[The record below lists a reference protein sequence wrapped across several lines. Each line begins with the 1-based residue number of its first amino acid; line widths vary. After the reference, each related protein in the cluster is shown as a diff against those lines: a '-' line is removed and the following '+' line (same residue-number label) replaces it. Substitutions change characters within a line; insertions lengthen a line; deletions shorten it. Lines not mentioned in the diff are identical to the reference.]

1 MHWKSGG
8 QVSFRFSMFFHKKLP
23 VSPVLKEI
31 GLKKDLLDSTVRF
44 SFCENTTKE
53 ELEYC
58 LQQLKELLV
67 VLRRYSRH

>member
-1 MHWKSGG
+1 
-8 QVSFRFSMFFHKKLP
+8 MFFQQKLP

-31 GLKKDLLDSTVRF
+31 GLKKDLPDSTVRF

-58 LQQLKELLV
+58 LPAVKGTACGAPQMYVQDMAKIYKV
-67 VLRRYSRH
+67 K

>member
-1 MHWKSGG
+1 MSSENELKEGNIQQPEENEGSG
-8 QVSFRFSMFFHKKLP
+8 
-23 VSPVLKEI
+23 EI

-58 LQQLKELLV
+58 LQQLKELLM